1 MSALMS
7 KRVLGKLGTARFSV
21 PCEIHSSKN
30 DYRNGIH
37 SARRFSSKSSSSSS
51 NTTNLLN
58 SRFLVSFLLMKSADE
73 PTQMDSAKPPG
84 VYGDL
89 ETPQDQQ
96 PAQKKLVGQVHYE
109 YVIIGSGTAAYTAL
123 EAIRQSRPKSSILLI
138 SEEHQMPRIDVD
150 TFQDPLPDELYDVY
164 NDWRRHIACKLD
176 TDERTELIGA
186 NVRKW
191 STRGSSGSIIGGGPQ
206 GKQQD
211 DKHHAISLLVE
222 APGGIFINAKCLVA
236 PPGKPRELYVLKSSI
251 SFLLR
256 DRINTLRDLQ
266 DFDDLY
272 NMVSQGGKTVLV
284 VGGGYLG
291 TSLSAALLKV
301 NQSLER
307 PNRIIQTFVESTALQ
322 QYFPAYLCAHL
333 TKCLE
338 DQGLERKPDV
348 LVTGVSRAEVSEHPP
363 ALASNGVASSEE
375 SEIPVMASPNMN
387 NDDEDEDF
395 MSPDLQEKVSVTFLQ
410 NTQREVLDAD
420 LVVLASTN
428 VDPDVD
434 IARISDLEVDPRTGG
449 IVVNPSLEAF
459 DGLFVAGSA
468 ASYYDVSLSR
478 RRRNDLYDNALNTGL
493 LAGQNM
499 VAANGNLRKYKH
511 QPSFRFAL
519 PNVELSFEA
528 VGEINS
534 NLPTMGTWLAKR
546 DEMGKPTRETSYERG
561 IVFYLRN
568 NIVVGILCCNA
579 SECLD
584 VARDVLK
591 SRMTFEEA
599 SKLILLAPSNWT
611 KTVKTK

>member
-1 MSALMS
+1 
-7 KRVLGKLGTARFSV
+7 
-21 PCEIHSSKN
+21 
-30 DYRNGIH
+30 
-37 SARRFSSKSSSSSS
+37 
-51 NTTNLLN
+51 
-58 SRFLVSFLLMKSADE
+58 MKSADE
-73 PTQMDSAKPPG
+73 PTQMDSAKPQASM
-84 VYGDL
+84 
-89 ETPQDQQ
+89 ETLRRRRINSRP
-96 PAQKKLVGQVHYE
+96 KKLVGQVHYE

-222 APGGIFINAKCLVA
+222 APGGIFINAEDKTIQLADGSVLGYDKCLVA